1 MQVLKTRGSV
11 FVKAAALEE
20 KVYVV
25 GGVWRACEGLSKQR
39 KRASHPPPPAG
50 VVLFALDRLAQGH
63 PLSPTWRG
71 GGAEHP
77 PGRRAEGGAGRAG
90 AGPGPL
96 RNAGHGGAT
105 SGEPRLLSLVTCV
118 LRGAAEFGEGLCGVG
133 KGRVSLCALLA
144 FSLERKPASRGGSFK
159 SFCG

>member
-1 MQVLKTRGSV
+1 MGCGELAEGSP
-11 FVKAAALEE
+11 
-20 KVYVV
+20 
-25 GGVWRACEGLSKQR
+25 SKGNEPTI
-39 KRASHPPPPAG
+39 PPRAG
-50 VVLFALDRLAQGH
+50 VVPLALDRLARGH
-63 PLSPTWRG
+63 PLFPSWRG

-90 AGPGPL
+90 VGPGPL

-105 SGEPRLLSLVTCV
+105 SGEPHLLSLVTCV
-118 LRGAAEFGEGLCGVG
+118 LRGAAEFGEGLFGVS
-133 KGRVSLCALLA
+133 KGWVSLCALLA